1 MRTRILTLTMLALC
15 CYGAMLG
22 KSELKPRV
30 VILTDIAPGN
40 IEPDDMESMVRL
52 MTYADQLEIEGLITT
67 IGWNCDP
74 YPTEWAD
81 SLYRVINAYEQDVQN
96 LMRRSDQKRFMSL
109 KKEQRQQQIGYW
121 PSPDYLRSRVA
132 MGSQHAGIGRIGKDN
147 DTQGSNLI
155 IRLVDEPDP
164 RPIWVC
170 CWGGGNTLAQAIWR
184 VKQERTPDQLRHFL
198 HKLRVYTI
206 TDQDMVYAM
215 RMNRA
220 YSSHQWMRRE
230 FANDLLFIWDE
241 SAWLTQC
248 ELGSKGWQQYATQ
261 IQGHG
266 NLGRAYPTYKWGVEG
281 DTPSFLHVL
290 PNGLHNPD
298 KPKQIGWAGCFLID
312 VCPDSLTTAWTNWR
326 EPQKG
331 ISRNYEE
338 HFYPAIVNDFAARM
352 AWAENGS
359 GNLNPVVIVN
369 DSKGLKPIE
378 INARPGETIT
388 FDASRSF
395 DPDGQPLSFDWWIQ
409 EYAGHCPNGIA
420 IQGQG
425 SQVTLTIPE
434 SAYYAEIHVICEV
447 EDAGTPRLKSYRRII
462 VKTNTSKK
470 IAITE

>member
-198 HKLRVYTI
+198 HKLRV
-206 TDQDMVYAM
+206 
-215 RMNRA
+215 
-220 YSSHQWMRRE
+220 
-230 FANDLLFIWDE
+230 
-241 SAWLTQC
+241 
-248 ELGSKGWQQYATQ
+248 
-261 IQGHG
+261 
-266 NLGRAYPTYKWGVEG
+266 
-281 DTPSFLHVL
+281 
-290 PNGLHNPD
+290 
-298 KPKQIGWAGCFLID
+298 
-312 VCPDSLTTAWTNWR
+312 
-326 EPQKG
+326 
-331 ISRNYEE
+331 
-338 HFYPAIVNDFAARM
+338 
-352 AWAENGS
+352 
-359 GNLNPVVIVN
+359 
-369 DSKGLKPIE
+369 
-378 INARPGETIT
+378 
-388 FDASRSF
+388 
-395 DPDGQPLSFDWWIQ
+395 
-409 EYAGHCPNGIA
+409 
-420 IQGQG
+420 
-425 SQVTLTIPE
+425 
-434 SAYYAEIHVICEV
+434 
-447 EDAGTPRLKSYRRII
+447 
-462 VKTNTSKK
+462 
-470 IAITE
+470 